1 MNVSKLSKNNKS
13 TSIKKKLM
21 VATIITN
28 SIAFFS
34 VAALLFF
41 IINFYNT
48 KNFDDKVIQNQ
59 INLDQY
65 LAQYFNG
72 IENSINTFELSS
84 DIKGLKSNNVTTY
97 IDKSNASGKV
107 KMTPLENGAFEAN
120 LYNNFKGFINNN
132 SAVETIGFAG
142 ADNGGYLQYPAEDR
156 NNNYDPRERPWY
168 KNALNAGD
176 ISYTHANITTN
187 GKLSLAAIKTIK
199 VDDKV
204 IGVLNCGISLNDIA
218 DLSQKYK
225 NGDNGFVVILDK
237 NGTIISHG
245 KDSSLLAKNIKDLGI
260 EGLEENNL
268 DPNTRKEVTI
278 SDNKYKMYV
287 EKSKKS
293 NLSLTYLS
301 FVEKGEITKVAD
313 NMMSLISIVAIIFIV
328 IISLVSM
335 KIMEES
341 LSHIGSITSNLKRIG
356 SGDLREQLDDRALNI
371 KDEIGAIARA
381 SNNMQNSIKDML
393 FVVAINFNKVQIKE
407 QEIRNTSSEIKS
419 SANQV
424 SLAINDVSQ
433 GALNQ
438 AENLMDINGR
448 LGLFSEQI
456 DNIVT
461 EINNL
466 EKNSKAVK
474 EINDNNKKIMTELL
488 NTSDKVDKNV
498 KSFDIMMNSL
508 SKSITEIT
516 HITNII
522 NAIAEQTNLLAL
534 NAAIEAS
541 RVGEAGKG
549 FAVVA
554 DEIRKLAEGSKNAV
568 FEINNLITDN
578 LNSMKELM
586 SASEEVGVNVSNQ
599 VNIATAGVQ
608 AFYNMNEKFEQIISE
623 VSVIY
628 NEANSI
634 NNNKNSIIKKVED
647 VASVSEEV
655 SATSEEI
662 VAISQGL
669 EDITITMNNLS
680 TDLNRIATDV
690 KNGLDKFRYK

>member
-59 INLDQY
+59 IN
-65 LAQYFNG
+65 
-72 IENSINTFELSS
+72 
-84 DIKGLKSNNVTTY
+84 
-97 IDKSNASGKV
+97 
-107 KMTPLENGAFEAN
+107 
-120 LYNNFKGFINNN
+120 
-132 SAVETIGFAG
+132 
-142 ADNGGYLQYPAEDR
+142 
-156 NNNYDPRERPWY
+156 
-168 KNALNAGD
+168 
-176 ISYTHANITTN
+176 
-187 GKLSLAAIKTIK
+187 
-199 VDDKV
+199 
-204 IGVLNCGISLNDIA
+204 
-218 DLSQKYK
+218 
-225 NGDNGFVVILDK
+225 
-237 NGTIISHG
+237 
-245 KDSSLLAKNIKDLGI
+245 
-260 EGLEENNL
+260 
-268 DPNTRKEVTI
+268 
-278 SDNKYKMYV
+278 
-287 EKSKKS
+287 
-293 NLSLTYLS
+293 
-301 FVEKGEITKVAD
+301 
-313 NMMSLISIVAIIFIV
+313 
-328 IISLVSM
+328 ISLVSM

-438 AENLMDINGR
+438 AENLMDISGR
-448 LGLFSEQI
+448 LDLFSEQI

-466 EKNSKAVK
+466 EKNSRAVK

-498 KSFDIMMNSL
+498 KNFDIMMNSL

-608 AFYNMNEKFEQIISE
+608 AFYNMNDKFEQIISE

-669 EDITITMNNLS
+669 EYITITMNNLS